1 MAAEAPRPKPVGSGT
16 RRRDARTAFWFLLPS
31 LLGFLAF
38 MLYPL
43 LASFGMSFTN
53 WQIMG
58 VPKFIGIDNYI
69 RLFTKDRTFYATLF
83 NTLFYTV
90 EYLVLNIVISLGL
103 ALWIA
108 TIRRGQKWF
117 RVIFFLPTFTP
128 VVASSVVW
136 VLIFTPNGLL
146 DYIFA
151 SLSIPFP
158 NLLLDPNWSMQAII
172 IVSLWAGVG
181 YNLVLFGAALSLV
194 PQSYLD
200 AAQIDGANAWQRFWM
215 IRLPLISPTVF
226 FASVMTVISSL
237 QVFDA
242 IYAITRGGPGSA
254 TQTLGYSIYQF
265 GFVRYLMGY
274 ATTISWVMFAII
286 MGFTALQFYLQKKW
300 VTYDA

>member
-1 MAAEAPRPKPVGSGT
+1 MTGQATGSTRDPLGT
-16 RRRDARTAFWFLLPS
+16 RRRDTRTAFWFLLPS
-31 LLGFLAF
+31 LIGFLIF

-43 LASFGMSFTN
+43 LASFGISFTN
-53 WQIMG
+53 WQMMAP
-58 VPKFIGIDNYI
+58 PKFVGFDNYV
-69 RLFTKDRTFYATLF
+69 RLFTKDRTFYATLL
-83 NTLFYTV
+83 NTLFYTL

-103 ALWIA
+103 ALWVA
-108 TIRRGQKWF
+108 TVKRGQKWF

-146 DYIFA
+146 DYLFA

-158 NLLLDPNWSMQAII
+158 NLLLDPKWAMQAII
-172 IVSLWAGVG
+172 IVSLWAGIG
-181 YNLVLFGAALSLV
+181 YNMVLFGAALSLV

-226 FASVMTVISSL
+226 FAAVMTVISSL

-242 IYAITRGGPGSA
+242 IYAITRGGPGDSTA
-254 TQTLGYSIYQF
+254 TLGYSIYQF

-274 ATTISWVMFAII
+274 ATAISWVMFAII
-286 MGFTALQFYLQKKW
+286 MSLTALQFYMQKKW

>member
-1 MAAEAPRPKPVGSGT
+1 MAGDASHRNTDRLGT
-16 RRRDARTAFWFLLPS
+16 RRRDTRTAFWFLLPS
-31 LLGFLAF
+31 LAGFAAF

-43 LASFGMSFTN
+43 VASLGMSFTN
-53 WQIMG
+53 WQLMSA
-58 VPKFIGIDNYI
+58 PKFVGFDNYI

-83 NTLFYTV
+83 NTLFFTL
-90 EYLVLNIVISLGL
+90 EYLFLNIALSLGL

-108 TIRRGQKWF
+108 TIKRGQKWF

-128 VVASSVVW
+128 IVASSVVW

-146 DYIFA
+146 DHLFA

-158 NLLLDPNWSMQAII
+158 NLLLEPAWAMQAII

-181 YNLVLFGAALSLV
+181 YNMVLFGAALSLV

-200 AAQIDGANAWQRFWM
+200 AAQIDGANAWQRFWL

-242 IYAITRGGPGSA
+242 IYAITRGGPGDSTA
-254 TQTLGYSIYQF
+254 TLGYQIYQF

-286 MGFTALQFYLQKKW
+286 MSLTAIQFYLQKKW

>member
-1 MAAEAPRPKPVGSGT
+1 MANDASVNSSAAGV

-31 LLGFLAF
+31 LLGFIAF

-53 WQIMG
+53 WQMMSP
-58 VPKFIGIDNYI
+58 PKFVGIDNYV
-69 RLFTKDRTFYATLF
+69 RLFTKDRTFYPVLF

-90 EYLVLNIVISLGL
+90 EYLVLNIAVSLGL

-108 TIRRGQKWF
+108 TVKRGQKWF

-146 DYIFA
+146 DHVFA
-151 SLSIPFP
+151 TLQIPFP
-158 NLLLDPNWSMQAII
+158 NLLLEPNWSMQAII

-181 YNLVLFGAALSLV
+181 YNLVLFSAALSLV

-200 AAQIDGANAWQRFWM
+200 AAQIDGANAWQRFWL

-226 FASVMTVISSL
+226 FAAVMTVISSL

-242 IYAITRGGPGSA
+242 IYAITRGGPGDA
-254 TQTLGYSIYQF
+254 TATLGYSIYQF

-286 MGFTALQFYLQKKW
+286 MAFTALQFYLQKKW
-300 VTYDA
+300 VTYDT

>member
-1 MAAEAPRPKPVGSGT
+1 MS
-16 RRRDARTAFWFLLPS
+16 RRDGRTAFWFLLPS
-31 LLGFLAF
+31 LIGFVLF

-43 LASFGMSFTN
+43 VASFGMSFTN
-53 WQIMG
+53 WQMLAAPRFVG
-58 VPKFIGIDNYI
+58 LDNYI
-69 RLFTKDRTFYATLF
+69 RLFTADRTFLPVLL
-83 NTLFYTV
+83 NTLFYTA

-103 ALWIA
+103 ALWIS
-108 TIRRGQKWF
+108 TVKRGQRWF

-146 DYIFA
+146 DHVFA
-151 SLSIPFP
+151 TLSIPFP
-158 NLLLDPNWSMQAII
+158 NLLLEPRWAMQAII

-181 YNLVLFGAALSLV
+181 YNLVLFSAALSLV
-194 PQSYLD
+194 PQNYLD

-242 IYAITRGGPGSA
+242 IYAITRGGPGDA
-254 TQTLGYSIYQF
+254 TATLGYSIYQY

-274 ATTISWVMFAII
+274 ATAISWVMFAII
-286 MGFTALQFYLQKKW
+286 MTLTAIQFRLQKKW
-300 VTYDA
+300 VVYD

>member
-1 MAAEAPRPKPVGSGT
+1 MAGQATGSTRDPLGT
-16 RRRDARTAFWFLLPS
+16 RRRDTRTAFWFLLPS
-31 LLGFLAF
+31 LIGFLAF

-43 LASFGMSFTN
+43 LASFGISFTN
-53 WQIMG
+53 WQMMSA
-58 VPKFIGIDNYI
+58 PKFIGLDNYI
-69 RLFTKDRTFYATLF
+69 RLFTKDRTFYATLL
-83 NTLFYTV
+83 NTLFYTL

-103 ALWIA
+103 ALWVA
-108 TIRRGQKWF
+108 TIKRGQKWF

-146 DYIFA
+146 DYLFA

-158 NLLLDPNWSMQAII
+158 NLLLDPRWAMQAII
-172 IVSLWAGVG
+172 IVSLSAGIG
-181 YNLVLFGAALSLV
+181 YNMVLFGAALSLV

-200 AAQIDGANAWQRFWM
+200 AAQIDGATAWQRFWM

-226 FASVMTVISSL
+226 FAAVMTVISSL

-242 IYAITRGGPGSA
+242 IYAITRGGPGDA
-254 TQTLGYSIYQF
+254 TATLGYSIYQF

-274 ATTISWVMFAII
+274 ATAISWVMFAII
-286 MGFTALQFYLQKKW
+286 MSFTALQFYLQKKW

>member
-1 MAAEAPRPKPVGSGT
+1 MTGQATGSTRDPLGT
-16 RRRDARTAFWFLLPS
+16 RRRDTRTAFWFLLPS
-31 LLGFLAF
+31 LIGFLIF

-43 LASFGMSFTN
+43 LASFGISFTN
-53 WQIMG
+53 WQMMAP
-58 VPKFIGIDNYI
+58 PKFVGFDNYV
-69 RLFTKDRTFYATLF
+69 RLFTKDRTFYATLL
-83 NTLFYTV
+83 NTLFYTL

-103 ALWIA
+103 ALWVA
-108 TIRRGQKWF
+108 TVKRGQKWF

-146 DYIFA
+146 DYLFA

-158 NLLLDPNWSMQAII
+158 NLLLDPRWAMQAII
-172 IVSLWAGVG
+172 IVSLWAGIG
-181 YNLVLFGAALSLV
+181 YNMVLFGAALSLV

-226 FASVMTVISSL
+226 FAAVMTVISSL

-242 IYAITRGGPGSA
+242 IYAITRGGPGDSTA
-254 TQTLGYSIYQF
+254 TLGYSIYQF

-274 ATTISWVMFAII
+274 ATAISWVMFAII
-286 MGFTALQFYLQKKW
+286 MSLTALQFYMQKKW

>member
-1 MAAEAPRPKPVGSGT
+1 
-16 RRRDARTAFWFLLPS
+16 
-31 LLGFLAF
+31 

-53 WQIMG
+53 WQIMSA
-58 VPKFIGIDNYI
+58 PKFIGIDNYI
-69 RLFTKDRTFYATLF
+69 RIFTKDRTFYTLLF

-90 EYLVLNIVISLGL
+90 EYLVLNIALSLGL

-108 TIRRGQKWF
+108 TIKRGQKWF

-146 DYIFA
+146 DYAFA
-151 SLSIPFP
+151 AMRIPFP
-158 NLLLDPNWSMQAII
+158 NLLLEPQWAMQAII

-215 IRLPLISPTVF
+215 IRLPLISPTIF

-242 IYAITRGGPGSA
+242 IYAITRGGPGDA
-254 TQTLGYSIYQF
+254 TMTLGFSIYQF

-274 ATTISWVMFAII
+274 ATALSWVMFAII

>member
-1 MAAEAPRPKPVGSGT
+1 LSLEAIKPVKDALGT
-16 RRRDARTAFWFLLPS
+16 RRRDAWTAFWFLLPS
-31 LLGFLAF
+31 LIGFLVF
-38 MLYPL
+38 MLFPL

-53 WQIMG
+53 WQLMSA
-58 VPKFIGIDNYI
+58 PKLVGIDNYVRI
-69 RLFTKDRTFYATLF
+69 FTKDRTFYTLLF

-90 EYLVLNIVISLGL
+90 EYLALNIVISLGL

-136 VLIFTPNGLL
+136 VLIFTPDGLL
-146 DYIFA
+146 DYLFA
-151 SLSIPFP
+151 SLSLPFP

-200 AAQIDGANAWQRFWM
+200 AAHIDGASAWQRFWM

-242 IYAITRGGPGSA
+242 IYAITRGGPGDA
-254 TQTLGYSIYQF
+254 TATLGYSIYQF

-274 ATTISWVMFAII
+274 ATALSWVMFAII
-286 MGFTALQFYLQKKW
+286 MSLTALQFYLQKKW
-300 VTYDA
+300 VTYDT

>member
-1 MAAEAPRPKPVGSGT
+1 MAESPAGVSSARAE

-31 LLGFLAF
+31 LIGFAAF

-43 LASFGMSFTN
+43 IASFGMSFTN
-53 WQIMG
+53 WQLMSA
-58 VPKFIGIDNYI
+58 PKFVGLNNFI
-69 RLFTKDRTFYATLF
+69 RIFTADRTFYTLLF
-83 NTLFYTV
+83 NTLFFTV
-90 EYLVLNIVISLGL
+90 EYLILNIALSLGL

-108 TIRRGQKWF
+108 TIKRGQRWF

-146 DYIFA
+146 DHVFA
-151 SLSIPFP
+151 TLHIPFP
-158 NLLLDPNWSMQAII
+158 NLLLSQELAMQAII

-181 YNLVLFGAALSLV
+181 YNLVLFSAALSMV
-194 PQSYLD
+194 PQPYLD
-200 AAQIDGANAWQRFWM
+200 AAQIDGANAWRQFWS
-215 IRLPLISPTVF
+215 IRLPLISPTIF

-242 IYAITRGGPGSA
+242 IYAITRGGPGDA
-254 TQTLGYSIYQF
+254 TMTLGFAIYQF
-265 GFVRYLMGY
+265 GFVRFLMGY
-274 ATTISWVMFAII
+274 ATALSWVMFAII

-300 VTYDA
+300 VTYDAA

>member
-1 MAAEAPRPKPVGSGT
+1 MKDGAAGRTGVGAE
-16 RRRDARTAFWFLLPS
+16 RRRDAKTAFWFLLPS
-31 LLGFLAF
+31 LIGFAAF

-43 LASFGMSFTN
+43 VASFGMSFTN
-53 WQIMG
+53 WQLMSA
-58 VPKFIGIDNYI
+58 PKFVGLDNYLRI
-69 RLFTKDRTFYATLF
+69 FTVDRTFYTLLF
-83 NTLFYTV
+83 NTLFFTV
-90 EYLVLNIVISLGL
+90 EYLVLNIGLSLGL

-108 TIRRGQKWF
+108 TIKRGQKWF

-146 DYIFA
+146 DHVFA
-151 SLSIPFP
+151 ALHVPFP
-158 NLLLDPNWSMQAII
+158 NLLLHPHWAMQAII

-181 YNLVLFGAALSLV
+181 YNLVLFSAALSLV
-194 PQSYLD
+194 PQAYLD
-200 AAQIDGANAWQRFWM
+200 AAQIDGANAWQRFWK
-215 IRLPLISPTVF
+215 IRLPLISPTIF

-242 IYAITRGGPGSA
+242 IYAITRGGPGDA
-254 TQTLGYSIYQF
+254 TMTLGFSIYQF

-274 ATTISWVMFAII
+274 ATALSWVMFAII

-300 VTYDA
+300 VTYDAA

>member
-1 MAAEAPRPKPVGSGT
+1 MAGQATGSTRDPLGT
-16 RRRDARTAFWFLLPS
+16 RRRDTRTAFWFLLPS
-31 LLGFLAF
+31 LVGFLVF

-43 LASFGMSFTN
+43 LASFGISFTN
-53 WQIMG
+53 WQMMSA
-58 VPKFIGIDNYI
+58 PKVIGLDNYI

-108 TIRRGQKWF
+108 TIARGQKWF

-146 DYIFA
+146 DHLFA
-151 SLSIPFP
+151 SLAIPFP
-158 NLLLDPNWSMQAII
+158 NLLLEPRWAMQAII
-172 IVSLWAGVG
+172 IVSLWAGIG
-181 YNLVLFGAALSLV
+181 YNMVLFGAALSMV

-226 FASVMTVISSL
+226 FAAVMTVISSL

-242 IYAITRGGPGSA
+242 IYAITRGGPGDA
-254 TQTLGYSIYQF
+254 TATLGYSIYQF

-274 ATTISWVMFAII
+274 ATAISWVMFAII
-286 MGFTALQFYLQKKW
+286 MSFTALQFYLQKKW